1 MTRLHDMCNTP
12 EYHAW
17 ESMRTRCHA
26 GENSVHYDRYKGRGI
41 RVCEAWERSFV
52 AFYEHVGPR
61 PSPNHTLDRINNDG
75 NYEPG
80 NVRWAT
86 RTEQQRNT
94 RVTSFATIGGVTR
107 SVREWDDIAGLRA
120 GTVKKRL
127 QRGWSNDRLL
137 RPANPVAVQRG
148 FKRWASAT

>member
-1 MTRLHDMCNTP
+1 MGNRTVHGMCHTP

-26 GENSVHYDRYKGRGI
+26 GEESIHYDKYKARGI
-41 RVCEAWERSFV
+41 KVCEEWEQSFV

-61 PSPNHTLDRINNDG
+61 PSPEYTLDRVNNNG

-86 RTEQQRNT
+86 RREQQRNKRT
-94 RVTSFATIGGVTR
+94 TSMITINNVTR
-107 SVREWDDIAGLRA
+107 SARDWEEIAGLRYGA
-120 GTVKKRL
+120 LKNRL
-127 QRGWSNDRLL
+127 RQGWPTKDLL
-137 RPANPVAVQRG
+137 LPIGART
-148 FKRWASAT
+148 RWTECRD